1 MNKEFNNIWKFIKSE
16 QPDTATMA
24 ISMANGLNEM
34 DNTNYENSENEI
46 SFLELYTLIQKKI
59 DFYNENIPDTLSPKL
74 QMKIWFWF
82 YVSALIQGRYDNANH
97 NLTIWESY
105 RKEVK

>member
-1 MNKEFNNIWKFIKSE
+1 MNKEFNNIWKLIKSE
-16 QPDTATMA
+16 QPDTASMA
-24 ISMANGLNEM
+24 ISMANSLNEL
-34 DNTNYENSENEI
+34 DNTNYENSKNKI
-46 SFLELYTLIQKKI
+46 SFLELYTLIMKKV

-82 YVSALIQGRYDNANH
+82 YVSALIQGRYDNANY
-97 NLTIWESY
+97 NFTIWESY

>member
-1 MNKEFNNIWKFIKSE
+1 MNKEFNNIWKFIKSG
-16 QPDTATMA
+16 QPDTASMA

-34 DNTNYENSENEI
+34 DNTNYENSENEN
-46 SFLELYTLIQKKI
+46 SFLELKTLIYKKVAFCN
-59 DFYNENIPDTLSPKL
+59 DNIPDTLCPEL
-74 QMKIWFWF
+74 QLKQWFWF
-82 YVSALIQGRYDNANH
+82 YVSALIQGRYDNASY